1 MFVGAAL
8 MFLAL
13 GGPSPLAPDAGG
25 EAILGEINAGDPAI
39 TKPPAPLER
48 LVAAAELAE
57 EKLRAADGPDA
68 MFDML
73 TLSAAGRKVAYGR
86 TGEAVHLCRL
96 VAAAEGV
103 LGRGKLP
110 AGLVAAAEDFRDEA
124 RAQLGGRR
132 CDEAQSEEVD
142 PLLPVARAS
151 VVVPRPGV
159 VPVVEPVVERPRG
172 TVIAGAVVLG
182 VAAITA
188 GALVPVQVRRVQAFR
203 ELEGLVEAIEAAGS
217 KTPGQ
222 AQRLGELYAVH
233 GRTAAA
239 KIGLGVSAGV
249 LAAVGV
255 GLVAAGKVR
264 RSSSRARVEPF
275 GGPFG
280 AGVVVS
286 GRF

>member
-13 GGPSPLAPDAGG
+13 GGPSPLAPDADG

-57 EKLRAADGPDA
+57 EKLRAADEPDA

-73 TLSAAGRKVAYGR
+73 TLSAAARKVAYGR
-86 TGEAVHLCRL
+86 TGEALHLCRL
-96 VAAAEGV
+96 VVAAEGV
-103 LGRGKLP
+103 LGKGKLP

-124 RAQLGGRR
+124 RAELGGRGCEEKR
-132 CDEAQSEEVD
+132 EEVD
-142 PLLPVARAS
+142 PLLPVVRGA
-151 VVVPRPGV
+151 VGTVRPAV
-159 VPVVEPVVERPRG
+159 MPVVERPRG
-172 TVIAGAVVLG
+172 TVIAGAVLLG
-182 VAAITA
+182 SAAVSA
-188 GALVPVQVRRVQAFR
+188 AALIPVQVRRVQAFR
-203 ELEGLVEAIEAAGS
+203 ELEGLVDAIEAAGS
-217 KTPGQ
+217 KTPEQ
-222 AQRLGELYAVH
+222 AQRIEELYAVH

-255 GLVAAGKVR
+255 GLVAAGKMR
-264 RSSSRARVEPF
+264 RSSARARVEPF

-280 AGVVVS
+280 VGIVVS

>member
-13 GGPSPLAPDAGG
+13 GGPSPLAPDADG

-57 EKLRAADGPDA
+57 EKLRAADEPDA

-73 TLSAAGRKVAYGR
+73 TLSAAARKVAYGR

-96 VAAAEGV
+96 VVAAEGV
-103 LGRGKLP
+103 LGKGKLP

-124 RAQLGGRR
+124 RAELGERVCEEKR
-132 CDEAQSEEVD
+132 EEVD
-142 PLLPVARAS
+142 PLLPVVRGVMGTVRP
-151 VVVPRPGV
+151 VVVM
-159 VPVVEPVVERPRG
+159 PVVERPRG
-172 TVIAGAVVLG
+172 TVIAGAVLLG
-182 VAAITA
+182 TAAVTA
-188 GALVPVQVRRVQAFR
+188 AALIPVQVRRVQAFR
-203 ELEGLVEAIEAAGS
+203 ELEGLVDVIEAAGS
-217 KTPGQ
+217 KTPEQ
-222 AQRLGELYAVH
+222 AQRLEELYAVH
-233 GRTAAA
+233 GRTAVT

-255 GLVAAGKVR
+255 GLVAAGKMR
-264 RSSSRARVEPF
+264 RSSARARVEPF

-280 AGVVVS
+280 AGIVVS

>member
-8 MFLAL
+8 MVLVL
-13 GGPSPLAPDAGG
+13 GGASPLAPDADG

-39 TKPPAPLER
+39 TKPPAPIER

-57 EKLRAADGPDA
+57 EKLRAADEPDA

-73 TLSAAGRKVAYGR
+73 TLSAAARKVAYGR

-110 AGLVAAAEDFRDEA
+110 AGLVAAAEDFRDETRA
-124 RAQLGGRR
+124 RLGGRA
-132 CDEAQSEEVD
+132 CEAARSEVVD
-142 PLLPVARAS
+142 PLLPVVRGS
-151 VVVPRPGV
+151 VRMSRPVVVP
-159 VPVVEPVVERPRG
+159 PVVERPRG
-172 TVIAGAVVLG
+172 TVIAGAVLLG
-182 VAAITA
+182 TAAVTA
-188 GALVPVQVRRVQAFR
+188 AALIPVQVRRVQAFR
-203 ELEGLVEAIEAAGS
+203 ELEGVVEAIEAAGS
-217 KTPGQ
+217 KTPEQ
-222 AQRLGELYAVH
+222 AQRIEELYAVH

-264 RSSSRARVEPF
+264 RSSTRARVEPF

>member
-8 MFLAL
+8 MVLVL
-13 GGPSPLAPDAGG
+13 GGASPLAPDADG

-57 EKLRAADGPDA
+57 EKLRAADEPDA

-73 TLSAAGRKVAYGR
+73 TLSAAARKVAYGR

-96 VAAAEGV
+96 VAAAERV

-110 AGLVAAAEDFRDEA
+110 AGLLAAAEDFRDEA
-124 RAQLGGRR
+124 RAELGERVCEEKR
-132 CDEAQSEEVD
+132 EEVD
-142 PLLPVARAS
+142 PLLPIVRGAVGTVRP
-151 VVVPRPGV
+151 VVVM
-159 VPVVEPVVERPRG
+159 PVVERPRG
-172 TVIAGAVVLG
+172 TVIAGAVLLG
-182 VAAITA
+182 TAAVTA
-188 GALVPVQVRRVQAFR
+188 AALIPVQVRRVQAFR
-203 ELEGLVEAIEAAGS
+203 ELEGLVDAIEAAGS
-217 KTPGQ
+217 KTPEQ
-222 AQRLGELYAVH
+222 AQRLEELYAVH

-255 GLVAAGKVR
+255 WFVAAGKVR

>member
-8 MFLAL
+8 MLLAL
-13 GGPSPLAPDAGG
+13 EEPSPLAADADG

-57 EKLRAADGPDA
+57 EKLRTADEPDA

-73 TLSAAGRKVAYGR
+73 TLSAAARKVAYGR

-103 LGRGKLP
+103 LGRGKLQ

-124 RAQLGGRR
+124 RAQLGERVCEEKR
-132 CDEAQSEEVD
+132 EEVD
-142 PLLPVARAS
+142 PLLPIVRGAVGTVRP
-151 VVVPRPGV
+151 VVVM
-159 VPVVEPVVERPRG
+159 PVVERPRG
-172 TVIAGAVVLG
+172 TVIAGAVLLG
-182 VAAITA
+182 TAAVTA
-188 GALVPVQVRRVQAFR
+188 AALIPVQVRRVQAFR
-203 ELEGLVEAIEAAGS
+203 ELEGLVDAIEAAGS
-217 KTPGQ
+217 KTPEQ
-222 AQRLGELYAVH
+222 AQRLEELYAVH

>member
-13 GGPSPLAPDAGG
+13 GGPSPLAPDADG

-57 EKLRAADGPDA
+57 EKLRAADEPDA

-73 TLSAAGRKVAYGR
+73 TLSAAARKVAYGR

-96 VAAAEGV
+96 VAAAERV

-110 AGLVAAAEDFRDEA
+110 AGLLAAAEDFRDEA
-124 RAQLGGRR
+124 RAELGERVCEEKR
-132 CDEAQSEEVD
+132 EEVD
-142 PLLPVARAS
+142 PLLPIVRGAVGTVRP
-151 VVVPRPGV
+151 VVVM
-159 VPVVEPVVERPRG
+159 PVVERPRG
-172 TVIAGAVVLG
+172 TVIAGAVLLG
-182 VAAITA
+182 TAAVTA
-188 GALVPVQVRRVQAFR
+188 AALIPVQVRRVQAFR
-203 ELEGLVEAIEAAGS
+203 ELEGLVDAIEAAGS
-217 KTPGQ
+217 KTPEQ
-222 AQRLGELYAVH
+222 AQRLEELYAVH

-255 GLVAAGKVR
+255 WLVAAGKVR